1 MIYVI
6 KFIYSFVLP
15 PGIFIVLL
23 ALLAIGLLWKKRR
36 GPAVALFAVTLLLY
50 LASVP
55 LISEP
60 LMRSLESR
68 YTQPEQV
75 QGDCLVVLGGG
86 ATAGT
91 PDIDGEGSLG
101 GAAANRLLTAVRLH
115 RLTGL
120 PVLFS
125 GGQVFA
131 DSGNEGNVARRQLI
145 GLGVDE
151 QSILIEN
158 RSLNTEQ
165 NAEFTAAL
173 MKEHGLN
180 RPVLVTS
187 AFHMP
192 RAVAEFRQAGME
204 AQPYPTDY
212 HTSGAASAAWYA
224 GKLAPSPG
232 AAETVGTAL
241 KEYLGLL
248 AAAIR
253 GQL

>member
-15 PGIFIVLL
+15 PGTFVVLLTLL
-23 ALLAIGLLWKKRR
+23 ALWLLWKKQR
-36 GPAVALFAVTLLLY
+36 GPAVLLLAVTLLLY
-50 LASVP
+50 LASAP
-55 LISEP
+55 MIANP

-68 YTQPEQV
+68 YAQPEQV

-86 ATAGT
+86 ATTGT
-91 PDIDGEGSLG
+91 PDIDGKGSLG
-101 GAAANRLLTAVRLH
+101 GSAASRLLTAVRLH

-131 DSGNEGNVARRQLI
+131 DSGNEGDIARRQLL

-151 QSILIEN
+151 RSILIEN

-173 MKEHGLN
+173 MKEHGLS

-187 AFHMP
+187 AFHMQ

-204 AQPYPTDY
+204 VQPYPTDY
-212 HTSGAASAAWYA
+212 HISAAASAAWYA

-232 AAETVGTAL
+232 AIETVGTTL
-241 KEYLGLL
+241 KEYLGIL
-248 AAAIR
+248 AAVIKEKI
-253 GQL
+253 

>member
-15 PGIFIVLL
+15 PGIFVVLL
-23 ALLAIGLLWKKRR
+23 ALLALWLLWKKQR
-36 GPAVALFAVTLLLY
+36 GPAVVLLSVTLLLY

-55 LISEP
+55 LIANP

-68 YTQPEQV
+68 YAQPERV

-86 ATAGT
+86 ATTGT

-101 GAAANRLLTAVRLH
+101 GSAANRLVTAVRLH

-131 DSGNEGNVARRQLI
+131 DSGNEGDIARRQLL

-151 QSILIEN
+151 RSILIEN

-173 MKEHGLN
+173 MKEHGLS

-192 RAVAEFRQAGME
+192 RAVAEFRQTGMKV
-204 AQPYPTDY
+204 QPYPTDY
-212 HTSGAASAAWYA
+212 HISGGATAAWYA
-224 GKLAPSPG
+224 SMLAPSPG
-232 AAETVGTAL
+232 AIGTVGTAL

-248 AAAIR
+248 AAVIKDKI
-253 GQL
+253 